1 MAITEVRVG
10 YKRVVNLGNY
20 ESAAFEIGLV
30 ANSIDGGFLDPDT
43 VARELWERCSYLVAE
58 EAARR
63 IPSPRQEVAV
73 KMPPPRPVTHP
84 PRPASPF

>member
-63 IPSPRQEVAV
+63 IPSPRQEVTTR
-73 KMPPPRPVTHP
+73 MPAPPMAPPRP
-84 PRPASPF
+84 RPTL